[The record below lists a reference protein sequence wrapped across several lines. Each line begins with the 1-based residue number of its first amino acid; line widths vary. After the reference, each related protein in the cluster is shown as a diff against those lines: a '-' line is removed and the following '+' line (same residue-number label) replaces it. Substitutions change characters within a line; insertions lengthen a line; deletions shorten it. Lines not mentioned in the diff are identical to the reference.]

1 MNKINAKSKIINAA
15 KQIMILRGYKA
26 TTVDEIIQQ
35 AGVAKGSFYHAF
47 KSKEELAIAA
57 LIDYKEKG
65 WELVTNGS
73 YQNIEDPVIK
83 AIAFVQY
90 LEDKAT
96 EIWQHGCL
104 LGSISVEIS
113 DSYPLILDTIDR
125 LFGEYE
131 KAMAIIFNQALRAR
145 KIRKVT
151 GRELGQQLMVVVEG
165 AIISAKSHSEPKLLA
180 ASIAHFKRYL
190 EYILEKETKR

>member
-1 MNKINAKSKIINAA
+1 MTKINAKSKIINAA

-65 WELVTNGS
+65 WEMVTNGS
-73 YQNIEDPVIK
+73 YLNIEDPVIK
-83 AIAFVQY
+83 AISFVQY
-90 LEDKAT
+90 LVDKSN
-96 EIWQHGCL
+96 EIWHHGCL
-104 LGSISVEIS
+104 LGSVAVEIS
-113 DSYPLILDTIDR
+113 DSYPRILDTIDQ

-131 KAMAIIFNQALRAR
+131 KAMALIFNQALRTR
-145 KIRKVT
+145 KIKSIT
-151 GRELGQQLMVVVEG
+151 GRELGRQLMVIVQG
-165 AIISAKSHSEPKLLA
+165 GIISAKSHSNPTLLA
-180 ASIAHFKRYL
+180 ESIAHFKRYL
-190 EYILEKETKR
+190 EYVLGQKA

>member
-1 MNKINAKSKIINAA
+1 MTKLNAKSKIINAA

-73 YQNIEDPVIK
+73 DLNIEDPAIR

-104 LGSISVEIS
+104 LGSVAVEIS
-113 DSYPLILDTIDR
+113 DSSPLILNTIDQ
-125 LFGEYE
+125 LLGEYE
-131 KAMAIIFNQALRAR
+131 KAMALIFNQALRAK
-145 KIRKVT
+145 KIKNVS
-151 GRELGQQLMVVVEG
+151 GRELGKQLMVVVEG
-165 AIISAKSHSEPKLLA
+165 GIISAKSHSDPKQLTI
-180 ASIAHFKRYL
+180 SISHFKRYL
-190 EYILEKETKR
+190 EYILENES

>member
-1 MNKINAKSKIINAA
+1 MNKLNAKSKIINAA

-65 WELVTNGS
+65 WELVTKGS
-73 YQNIEDPVIK
+73 YQNIEDPVMK

-90 LEDKAT
+90 LEDKST

-104 LGSISVEIS
+104 LGSITVEIS
-113 DSYPLILDTIDR
+113 DSYPLILNTIDQ

-145 KIRKVT
+145 KIRKVS

-180 ASIAHFKRYL
+180 DSIAHFKRYL
-190 EYILEKETKR
+190 EYILEK